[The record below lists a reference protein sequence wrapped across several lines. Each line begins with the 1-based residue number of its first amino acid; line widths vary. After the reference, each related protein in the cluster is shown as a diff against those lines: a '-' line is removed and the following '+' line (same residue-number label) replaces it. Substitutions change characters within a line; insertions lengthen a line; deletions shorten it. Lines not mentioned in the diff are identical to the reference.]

1 MRRSVF
7 PRELESAEVGRG
19 FAGFR
24 YKSRGKPSGRIC
36 LFCRP
41 SAAAHEEKYYQKRSA
56 LAARPRSSAS
66 APLLGRAQT
75 RVHHAALAR
84 GRAIKT
90 TARRLLPTLLWLLL
104 VLKRSELAGSSHA

>member
-41 SAAAHEEKYYQKRSA
+41 SAAAHEEKILPKKKLTSEAVLKRKCATRLRPNASA
-56 LAARPRSSAS
+56 PRGSGARPR
-66 APLLGRAQT
+66 
-75 RVHHAALAR
+75 H
-84 GRAIKT
+84 
-90 TARRLLPTLLWLLL
+90 
-104 VLKRSELAGSSHA
+104 